1 MDKGI
6 RRERGDIE
14 EAERQIQ
21 LLTQENLL
29 MKKRFQSKPDQ
40 HD

>member
-29 MKKRFQSKPDQ
+29 MKKRL
-40 HD
+40 